1 MKKLLFSLF
10 VASLTLLGQLKADTV
25 VDVIVNSND
34 HNTLEAAVI
43 AAELADDL
51 SAAGPF
57 TVFAPTDAAFAALGT
72 VVDELLLDP
81 TGALADILLY
91 HVVAG
96 EVTSGDLSEG
106 PVTTLNGDQVS
117 VVFNGGNI
125 FINGALVSVADI
137 MTDNGVVHVIDA
149 VMLPPVTTVV
159 DIVVN
164 SPDHNILEAA
174 VIAAELAD
182 DLSGDGPFTLF
193 APTDD
198 AFAALGTVV
207 DDLLLDPT
215 GALADI
221 LLYHVVSGTALSTD
235 LTEGPITTLNG
246 DDINVSFNG
255 GNVFINDAQVTVADI
270 ETDNGVVHVIDAVM
284 IPPVVTVVDVVVN
297 SPDHNILEAA
307 VIAAELAD
315 DLSGAGPFTVFAPTD
330 DAFAALGTVVDDL
343 LLDPTGALA
352 DILLYHVVSGT
363 ALSTDLTEGPITT
376 LNGDEINVS
385 FDGGNVFINDAQVT
399 VADIT
404 TDNGVVHVIDAVMIP
419 PVVTVVDV
427 VVNSPDH
434 NILEA
439 AVIAAELAD
448 DLSGAGPFTVFAPT
462 DDAFA
467 ALGTIVDDLLLDP
480 TGALA
485 DILLYHVVSGT
496 ALSTDLTEGPITT
509 LNGDEINVSF
519 DGGNVFINDA
529 QVTVAD
535 ITTDNGVVHVIDAVL
550 LPPVVTVV
558 DIIVNSD
565 DHNTL
570 EAAVIAAELADDL
583 SGEGPFTVFAPT
595 DAAFAALGSVVDDL
609 LLDPTG
615 ALADILLYHVVSGT
629 ALSTDLTEG
638 PITTLN
644 GDDVN
649 VSFDGG
655 NVFINDAQ
663 VTVADITT
671 DNGVVHV
678 IDAVLLP
685 PVVTVVDIIVNS
697 DDHNTL
703 EAAVIAAELADDLSG
718 EGPFTVFAPTDA
730 AFAALG
736 TVVDDLLLD
745 PTGALADILL
755 YHVVSGTVLST
766 DLTEGAVTTLNGD
779 DINVSFDG
787 ANVIINDAMVTVAD
801 IVTDNGVVHVI
812 DGVLLPPTSTVDAK
826 EIGIA
831 VSPNPASDEIQ
842 ISGINETVNLRVIDM
857 MGKVQLQMNNFNQNR
872 LDVSQLQSG
881 NYIILFENEQYNASY
896 KLIIK

>member
-1 MKKLLFSLF
+1 MGITLFSFHYKKLNKTKMKKLLFSLF

-595 DAAFAALGSVVDDL
+595 DAAFAALG
-609 LLDPTG
+609 
-615 ALADILLYHVVSGT
+615 
-629 ALSTDLTEG
+629 
-638 PITTLN
+638 
-644 GDDVN
+644 
-649 VSFDGG
+649 
-655 NVFINDAQ
+655 
-663 VTVADITT
+663 
-671 DNGVVHV
+671 
-678 IDAVLLP
+678 
-685 PVVTVVDIIVNS
+685 
-697 DDHNTL
+697 
-703 EAAVIAAELADDLSG
+703 
-718 EGPFTVFAPTDA
+718 
-730 AFAALG
+730 